1 MPGSWSLRYPGVD
14 VTFAEGS
21 GVTLREF
28 PGESSPTITD
38 EDYLNVRVDGSS
50 MGVDTIGGRTIPLS
64 FAIDGPT
71 EAIVRG
77 RWAQLRSWWRADAVR
92 STPGAVAELVSDQ
105 GRSAFGRPRRIEPTL
120 AWYHDPVMTVEAD
133 FAAVDDLWYGAE
145 DSLQVPFALSQS
157 GGFVFREYADGD
169 GPTLVEDPAGSGLFS
184 TAGLVES
191 PAGSGLYAPDVLVES
206 PSASG
211 LYATTSSGVVR
222 EGLRFP
228 LVTRGYTT
236 SANTFEVAGE
246 EATWPVITIQGP
258 VLNPTVEVA
267 GKFRFSAATSLK
279 YDESLTIDTRPGRQT
294 VLRNGSRIASLTRTS
309 SLLSDAALPPGSY
322 TFTLSGSSST
332 GAPTAQ
338 ITWRSAYS
346 TP

>member
-38 EDYLNVRVDGSS
+38 EDYLNVRVDGTS
-50 MGVDTIGGRTIPLS
+50 MGVDTIGGRNIPLS

-71 EAIVRG
+71 EAVVRS

-92 STPGAVAELVSDQ
+92 STPGALAELVSDQ

-133 FAAVDDLWYGAE
+133 FTAVDDLWYGAE
-145 DSLQVPFALSQS
+145 NSLRVPFALSQS
-157 GGFVFREYADGD
+157 GGFVFRQYASGD

-191 PAGSGLYAPDVLVES
+191 PAGSGLYAPDDLIES
-206 PSASG
+206 PAGSG
-211 LYATTSSGVVR
+211 LYATTSKVVIS
-222 EGLRFP
+222 EGHKFP
-228 LVTRGYTT
+228 VVARGYTT
-236 SANTFEVAGE
+236 SANTFEVVGE

-267 GKFRFSAATSLK
+267 GRFRFSAATSLQF
-279 YDESLTIDTRPGRQT
+279 DESLTIDTRPGRQT
-294 VLRNGSRIASLTRTS
+294 VLRNGTRIASLTRTS
-309 SLLSDAALPPGSY
+309 SLLSEASLPPGSH
-322 TFTLSGSSST
+322 TFTLSGSSSS

-338 ITWRSAYS
+338 ISWRSAFS